1 MRSELTKY
9 GSLLIVIIAL
19 LGSAEATCSSCRGG
33 GGGEGVW
40 DGPVWIESVLGG
52 SSEEAVSTGME
63 AGAGIAEMGGAEPLA
78 GAETDSYGVISSIT
92 AQELKERLDG
102 GSKPA
107 IAYVSNT
114 PIQGLYIEGSIALPS
129 KSLIQDDGYLK
140 AVSDLATLL
149 GNAGI
154 SEEDDLVIYGDCF
167 SCGDVT
173 FVYWIMKYLGH
184 QNVQMLEGTTGD
196 WDAAGLPRSA
206 ALTTRPAVT
215 YSPDPAAELLADYE
229 AVAGGEFQV
238 VDARVADQFAAG
250 HIDGA
255 INIDYNRVIDNGWI
269 KDSSVLAEIFVD
281 LKKDRPVAVY
291 TKNGGQASIVWYALM
306 LQGYDA
312 SLYTWNDWLRHQ
324 N

>member
-1 MRSELTKY
+1 VGGTEF
-9 GSLLIVIIAL
+9 LI
-19 LGSAEATCSSCRGG
+19 
-33 GGGEGVW
+33 
-40 DGPVWIESVLGG
+40 
-52 SSEEAVSTGME
+52 
-63 AGAGIAEMGGAEPLA
+63 

-114 PIQGLYIEGSIALPS
+114 PIQGSYIEGSIAFPS

-140 AVSDLATLL
+140 TVSDLAALL

-154 SEEDDLVIYGDCF
+154 SEDDDLVIYGDCF

-196 WDAAGLPRSA
+196 WDAAGLSRSA

-215 YSPDPAAELLADYE
+215 YSPDPATELLADYDD
-229 AVAGGEFQV
+229 VAGGEFQV

-255 INIDYNRVIDNGWI
+255 INIDYNRVIENGWI
-269 KDSSVLAEIFVD
+269 KDSSDLAEIFVD

-324 N
+324 S